1 LVLLIVSI
9 DQPIACINFNN
20 VVNMKINFLKSN
32 TRKVVFLL
40 LSVIIG
46 FVLFKTFFDKPLPHN
61 PKVFGPPVKTQWK
74 PVGARAAGQHGYD
87 VIPEPDTFN
96 AIHVN
101 VVNSDSVWGV
111 AAPMFELDWVAE
123 PAYFV
128 GNGPLFDNEGNLYFS
143 PQFYHGERVVLV
155 SLDAKTGER
164 RWTIPADN
172 EIQASSPAFILN
184 DPENPGSQIIYI
196 VGFNRIMALRPDG
209 STIWSKATG
218 LSLPPSE
225 NGKKANTKFHSLNYH
240 PATDSL
246 VSITKAGALFA
257 FSRKNGELIAPIG
270 QVPGA
275 PAISGKGTKIPKFIL
290 NKVDPLMDKAFGK
303 TDAGLSLFSSAVNY
317 IYGGGGVVTNFFSID
332 PDSSRIY
339 MAATAEDAADGTED
353 GRSEIGAI
361 YAIELIDDHNGG
373 LEFQIV
379 NRATF
384 QGGTGSTPALSA
396 DGQRLYVSDNVGNVI
411 ALDSELAE
419 LWRVDVGEPLVGSI
433 TVAADNNE
441 LYAVTGSDVIQLI
454 DKGDHG
460 SRAWTAELTGFDGYA
475 NVDVQS
481 NALTATA
488 TANGVVIMIGGG
500 KKLLGRTLMLHM
512 GMGLL
517 DRETGKLRYFAE
529 GREDSLAMSVVA
541 ADGSIY
547 VAHSPLRRAVGKAM
561 YPDLTPDVIGGI
573 ARFKPIRLDLLARD
587 AICAAEA
594 RGANASTLNQ
604 TNELAAINTDIR
616 QIKVLMKQA
625 GNAITKAVK
634 DGDMTAEKASV
645 LNGLMEKSML
655 NLTPTNLPQAIPD
668 LATACAQSDNRARE
682 PGANTTAKAK
692 AGQIN
697 ARKG

>member
-1 LVLLIVSI
+1 MKNILGLALVLGIGVFAVNTYL
-9 DQPIACINFNN
+9 DNN
-20 VVNMKINFLKSN
+20 
-32 TRKVVFLL
+32 R
-40 LSVIIG
+40 
-46 FVLFKTFFDKPLPHN
+46 PHN
-61 PKVFGPPVKTQWK
+61 PRVFGPPEKTQWK
-74 PVGARAAGQHGYD
+74 PVGARSAGQHSYD
-87 VIPEPDTFN
+87 VIPEPDKFN
-96 AIHVN
+96 AIHVG
-101 VVNSDSVWGV
+101 VANSDSVWGV

-155 SLDAKTGER
+155 SLDGKTGER
-164 RWTIPADN
+164 RWAIPADSD
-172 EIQASSPAFILN
+172 IQASSPAFILN

-196 VGFNRIMALRPDG
+196 VGYNRVMALRPDG
-209 STIWSKATG
+209 SMIWSKATG
-218 LSLPPSE
+218 LSVSPSDS
-225 NGKKANTKFHSLNYH
+225 GKKANVKFHSFNYH

-246 VSITKAGALFA
+246 VSITKAGELFA

-270 QVPGA
+270 QIPGA
-275 PAISGKGTKIPKFIL
+275 PAISGNGTNIPKFII

-303 TDAGLSLFSSAVNY
+303 TDEGLSLFSSAVNY

-339 MAATAEDAADGTED
+339 MAATAADADDGTKD
-353 GRSEIGAI
+353 GRSELGAI
-361 YAIELIDDHNGG
+361 YVLDLIDDGNGG
-373 LEFQIV
+373 LEFKV
-379 NRATF
+379 LDRKTF

-396 DGQRLYVSDNVGNVI
+396 DGHRLYVSDNDGNVI
-411 ALDSELAE
+411 ALDSELKE
-419 LWRVDVGEPLVGSI
+419 VWRVDVGEPLVGSI
-433 TVAADNNE
+433 SVSPDNNE
-441 LYAVTGSDVIQLI
+441 LYVVTASDVIQLI
-454 DKGDHG
+454 DNGDHG

-481 NALTATA
+481 NALTATV

-500 KKLLGRTLMLHM
+500 KTLLGKTLMLHM

-561 YPDLTPDVIGGI
+561 YPELTQDVTGGI

-587 AICAAEA
+587 AICAAAA

-604 TNELAAINTDIR
+604 ATELAAINTDIR
-616 QIKVLMKQA
+616 QIRVLIKQA
-625 GNAITKAVK
+625 GSAITKAVN
-634 DGDMTAEKASV
+634 DDDMTTEEAST
-645 LNGLMEKSML
+645 LSNLLEQSAA
-655 NLTPTNLPQAIPD
+655 NLTPTNMERAVTGM
-668 LATACAQSDNRARE
+668 AASCAMFD
-682 PGANTTAKAK
+682 
-692 AGQIN
+692 
-697 ARKG
+697 

>member
-1 LVLLIVSI
+1 MIKN
-9 DQPIACINFNN
+9 A
-20 VVNMKINFLKSN
+20 LKTK
-32 TRKVVFLL
+32 TRKVIFLL
-40 LSVIIG
+40 SIATLG
-46 FVLFKTFFDKPLPHN
+46 FVLFKTVFDRPRAHN
-61 PKVFGPPVKTQWK
+61 PKVFGPPEKTQWK
-74 PVGARAAGQHGYD
+74 PVGARAAGQHSYD
-87 VIPEPDTFN
+87 VIPEPDTFS

-155 SLDAKTGER
+155 SLDGKTGER
-164 RWTIPADN
+164 RWAIPADN

-196 VGFNRIMALRPDG
+196 IGYNRVMALRPDG

-218 LSLPPSE
+218 LNLPPSE
-225 NGKKANTKFHSLNYH
+225 NGKKPNAKFHSLNYH

-257 FSRKNGELIAPIG
+257 FSRKNGELTASIG

-275 PAISGKGTKIPKFIL
+275 PAISGKGTKIPKFVL

-303 TDAGLSLFSSAVNY
+303 TDEGLSLFSSAVNY

-339 MAATAEDAADGTED
+339 MAATAPDAEDGTED
-353 GRSEIGAI
+353 GRSELGAI
-361 YAIELIDDHNGG
+361 YALDLVADGNGG
-373 LEFQIV
+373 LEFQV
-379 NRATF
+379 LNRKTF

-396 DGQRLYVSDNVGNVI
+396 DGHRLYVSDNEGNVI
-411 ALDSELAE
+411 ALDSELDE
-419 LWRVDVGEPLVGSI
+419 VWKVDVGEPLVGSI

-441 LYAVTGSDVIQLI
+441 LYAVTASDVIQLI

-460 SRAWTAELTGFDGYA
+460 SRAWTAELAGFDGYA

-481 NALTATA
+481 NALTATV

-500 KKLLGRTLMLHM
+500 KTLLGKTLMLHM

-547 VAHSPLRRAVGKAM
+547 VAHSPLRRAAGKAI
-561 YPDLTPDVIGGI
+561 YPELTLDLTGGI

-594 RGANASTLNQ
+594 RSANASTLNQ
-604 TNELAAINTDIR
+604 IRELVAINIDIR
-616 QIKVLMKQA
+616 QIKVLLKQA
-625 GNAITKAVK
+625 GGAISKAVS
-634 DGDMTAEKASV
+634 DGDMTSDDANTLGDLLAASSLRLTAETLELAAK
-645 LNGLMEKSML
+645 
-655 NLTPTNLPQAIPD
+655 D
-668 LATACAQSDNRARE
+668 LAEACAVF
-682 PGANTTAKAK
+682 K
-692 AGQIN
+692 
-697 ARKG
+697 

>member
-1 LVLLIVSI
+1 
-9 DQPIACINFNN
+9 
-20 VVNMKINFLKSN
+20 MN
-32 TRKVVFLL
+32 TRKVIALL
-40 LSVIIG
+40 LIAIVG
-46 FVLFKTFFDKPLPHN
+46 FAVFKIFFDPGRPHD
-61 PKVFGPPVKTQWK
+61 PKEFGPPAKTQWK
-74 PVGARAAGQHGYD
+74 PEGARSVGQHSYD
-87 VIPEPDTFN
+87 VIPEPDTFS
-96 AIHVN
+96 AIHVD
-101 VVNSDSVWGV
+101 VANSDSVWGV

-155 SLDAKTGER
+155 SLDAQTGER
-164 RWTIPADN
+164 RWTVPADS
-172 EIQASSPAFILN
+172 ELQASSPAFILN

-196 VGFNRIMALRPDG
+196 VGYNRVMALRPDG

-218 LSLPPSE
+218 LSLPASDSG
-225 NGKKANTKFHSLNYH
+225 NKASTKFHSLNYH

-257 FSRKNGELIAPIG
+257 FSRKTGELIAPIG

-275 PAISGKGTKIPKFIL
+275 PAISGTGTNIPKFIL

-303 TDAGLSLFSSAVNY
+303 TDEGLSLFSSAVNY

-339 MAATAEDAADGTED
+339 MAATAPDTEDGTED
-353 GRSEIGAI
+353 GRSELGAI
-361 YAIELIDDHNGG
+361 YALDLVDDGNGG
-373 LEFQIV
+373 LEFQV
-379 NRATF
+379 LNRKTF

-396 DGQRLYVSDNVGNVI
+396 DGSRLYVSDNAGNVI
-411 ALDSELAE
+411 ALDSELDE
-419 LWRVDVGEPLVGSI
+419 VWRVDVGEPLVGSI
-433 TVAADNNE
+433 TVSPDNNE
-441 LYAVTGSDVIQLI
+441 LYAVTANDAIQLI
-454 DKGDHG
+454 DNGGHG

-481 NALTATA
+481 NALTATV

-500 KKLLGRTLMLHM
+500 KTLLGKTLMLHM

-517 DRETGKLRYFAE
+517 DRKTGKLRYFAE

-541 ADGSIY
+541 ADGGIY

-561 YPDLTPDVIGGI
+561 YPDLTPDVTGGI

-604 TNELAAINTDIR
+604 TTDLAAINTDIR
-616 QIKVLMKQA
+616 QIKVLLKQA
-625 GNAITKAVK
+625 GNAITKAVS
-634 DGDMTAEKASV
+634 DGDMAAENAATLGDLLEQSAA
-645 LNGLMEKSML
+645 
-655 NLTPTNLPQAIPD
+655 NLTPAKLK
-668 LATACAQSDNRARE
+668 LAVTEMAAACGMFD
-682 PGANTTAKAK
+682 
-692 AGQIN
+692 
-697 ARKG
+697 